1 MPSTSSSV
9 SGGQH
14 SSAATSLNR
23 KTTTTAPKITLRQ
36 ASSSSP
42 SADKKKT
49 KGSSSTSAAS
59 SPDMEL
65 LNVANLRNLAGE
77 AAASAA
83 EIPSAQEVLA
93 EVKDDSPR
101 LYLLYGIF
109 ILQLTIGVTEVIVD
123 NLTHSVLIL
132 TDGYHHLFN
141 ACNAFLLVLSFKIS
155 TESTVK
161 NTFGYVR
168 LEVLGMLATTTFIV
182 ALIFSLFIEAL
193 LQLSHLHEIHHP
205 TDPRVLLIFGGWS
218 LVVNLFYVLTINGVM
233 TEKKYK
239 ETTREERAFSTAN
252 CQMPIGRHLKRASTS
267 LAPSDSTVQVV
278 SSTTTTSG
286 ASTSDNNDSNNNGK
300 NQVPPATTATTTDPT
315 NCFFGSLLKG
325 TLIPVFILVTS
336 AVMFFLLIDD
346 RHVELRKSID
356 PGMSVATAIILC
368 VSFYPQLKEHFLIL
382 MQTVPVNINVQS
394 LKEEMLQMF
403 PIMQNVH
410 EFHIWRLTST
420 KIVATCHIVLPRMST
435 AEYASLF
442 NAIRGHLS
450 SPQYRIAYVTIQ
462 PEFSNWTAAKG
473 GDGRDGGEQQVSSS
487 TTMVTENQC
496 FMKCPRTKVQGG
508 CDGKEEVPECE
519 ALTCCAPGNDDLSQ
533 VAIHGHGHS
542 HHGDHGH

>member
-1 MPSTSSSV
+1 M
-9 SGGQH
+9 
-14 SSAATSLNR
+14 
-23 KTTTTAPKITLRQ
+23 
-36 ASSSSP
+36 
-42 SADKKKT
+42 
-49 KGSSSTSAAS
+49 
-59 SPDMEL
+59 
-65 LNVANLRNLAGE
+65 
-77 AAASAA
+77 
-83 EIPSAQEVLA
+83 
-93 EVKDDSPR
+93 
-101 LYLLYGIF
+101 
-109 ILQLTIGVTEVIVD
+109 
-123 NLTHSVLIL
+123 
-132 TDGYHHLFN
+132 
-141 ACNAFLLVLSFKIS
+141 
-155 TESTVK
+155 K

-278 SSTTTTSG
+278 SSTTTSG

-368 VSFYPQLKEHFLIL
+368 VSFYPQC
-382 MQTVPVNINVQS
+382 
-394 LKEEMLQMF
+394 
-403 PIMQNVH
+403 
-410 EFHIWRLTST
+410 R
-420 KIVATCHIVLPRMST
+420 
-435 AEYASLF
+435 
-442 NAIRGHLS
+442 
-450 SPQYRIAYVTIQ
+450 
-462 PEFSNWTAAKG
+462 
-473 GDGRDGGEQQVSSS
+473 
-487 TTMVTENQC
+487 
-496 FMKCPRTKVQGG
+496 
-508 CDGKEEVPECE
+508 
-519 ALTCCAPGNDDLSQ
+519 
-533 VAIHGHGHS
+533 
-542 HHGDHGH
+542 